1 MGKSLEEM
9 CRLVTGAGAWHI
21 GNIHVSDGPHGIRAQ
36 EDGAKNNDSYEATC
50 FPTASSTACSWNRE
64 LIRKMAEGMASEA
77 KELGVSVV
85 LGPGINIKR
94 SPLCGRNFECYS

>member
-36 EDGAKNNDSYEATC
+36 EAGLRIMTVTKQPVFLLPAVQ
-50 FPTASSTACSWNRE
+50 P
-64 LIRKMAEGMASEA
+64 
-77 KELGVSVV
+77 V
-85 LGPGINIKR
+85 PGTEN
-94 SPLCGRNFECYS
+94 

>member
-36 EDGAKNNDSYEATC
+36 EDG
-50 FPTASSTACSWNRE
+50 
-64 LIRKMAEGMASEA
+64 G
-77 KELGVSVV
+77 
-85 LGPGINIKR
+85 
-94 SPLCGRNFECYS
+94 